1 MPLPCLAAIHVAGK
15 LSACCG
21 PKQEICHRGRCQ
33 ECSRGSGHE
42 RRPRAGRDISPRAGI
57 LQQQA
62 GALPSLK
69 EAATICWR
77 DCKYSVE
84 KKPEVYLVISG
95 RSWNTPLRVWWGYR
109 KQEKCLLIFGSPLKT
124 QVSGAAGK
132 EDRRRFYHGFQK
144 GIPVKT
150 SANEKPQIRFWMWI
164 CLSWA
169 HDSSTGL
176 FAWIFGIGRTAIQTW
191 TVAINKCQWDHCWSY
206 VHVLDKP
213 WSSSPLQ
220 TPSSSPRQQHYN
232 ETSGPKSEW
241 NLKLTLMPAGGY
253 NLPQWVSDWQGRK
266 PFSRWRGR
274 KAQSTSPSAVPGSAV
289 RLFPPQPPSAACR
302 AGTVSPCLHH
312 LSQKNPVYPS
322 TKSWSCSSLPFLAA
336 SGPLILY

>member
-21 PKQEICHRGRCQ
+21 PKQEICHLGRGQ

-42 RRPRAGRDISPRAGI
+42 RMPRAGRDISPRAGI

-84 KKPEVYLVISG
+84 KKKPEVYLVISG
-95 RSWNTPLRVWWGYR
+95 RSWNTPLRMWWGNR
-109 KQEKCLLIFGSPLKT
+109 KQAKCLLIFGSPLKT
-124 QVSGAAGK
+124 QVSGTAGR
-132 EDRRRFYHGFQK
+132 EGLRRFYHGFQK

-150 SANEKPQIRFWMWI
+150 SANEKPQIRFWLWI

-169 HDSSTGL
+169 HDWSTGL
-176 FAWIFGIGRTAIQTW
+176 FAWLFGIGRAAIETW
-191 TVAINKCQWDHCWSY
+191 TVAINVSEITAEVMSMLWISHEAAASCKHPAVAQG
-206 VHVLDKP
+206 
-213 WSSSPLQ
+213 SSITTRP
-220 TPSSSPRQQHYN
+220 PAPKVN
-232 ETSGPKSEW
+232 ETQ
-241 NLKLTLMPAGGY
+241 NLTLMPAGGH

-266 PFSRWRGR
+266 PFSCWHGR

-289 RLFPPQPPSAACR
+289 RLVPP
-302 AGTVSPCLHH
+302 H
-312 LSQKNPVYPS
+312 
-322 TKSWSCSSLPFLAA
+322 
-336 SGPLILY
+336 